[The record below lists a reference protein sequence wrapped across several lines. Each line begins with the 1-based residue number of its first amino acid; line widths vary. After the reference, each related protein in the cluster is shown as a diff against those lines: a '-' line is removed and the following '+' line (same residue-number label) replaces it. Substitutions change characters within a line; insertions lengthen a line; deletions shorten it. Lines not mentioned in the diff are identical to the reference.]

1 MERLL
6 KPERLDCDSNSPTA
20 AQEWRHWLQTFRT
33 FIAALPQENLNKLGL
48 LINFVS
54 PKIYESISECT
65 IYDDALTTLQ
75 SQFVKPTNEVF
86 ARHRLATRRQE
97 PGESLDEYFRA
108 LKILSKV
115 CNFKAVT
122 ATQHCEEYIRDAFI
136 SGLQSP
142 AIRQRLLEN
151 KTLDLATMYDQARA
165 LDSAQKNS
173 ESYGGAPS
181 SRLLSAAHE
190 NTTNISDVESESV
203 LVASARKAKCFF
215 CGLLRHPRSKCPT
228 REAVCH
234 KCQKKGHFSKVCRS
248 SSVSASVTPNNGAV
262 LATITSAATPSVLS
276 KAVARVSINGI
287 EADGLIDSGSSG
299 SFIHPDLVKRHS
311 LNVQQSQSAVT
322 MASTS
327 LSAHTSGVCK
337 VNIKVNG
344 RDYESVRLT
353 VLPKLCSDVI
363 LGQDFQKLHES
374 VQLNYGGDLPPL
386 VICGLGVL
394 KIDPPELFA
403 NLTADCHPVAA
414 KSRRYSTEDRE
425 FIENEVQ
432 RLLKE
437 GIIEPSNSPWRAQVV
452 VVKGVSRKK
461 RLAIDYSETI
471 NKFTLLDSYPLPR
484 IDETVNKI
492 AQYRVF
498 STIDLRSAYHQVAI
512 KDTDKPYTAFE
523 AGGKLYHFA
532 RIPFGVTNGVACF
545 QRIMDSLIKEEGL
558 VGTYAYLDDVTICG
572 MTQQEH
578 DDNLTKFREAAA
590 RRNMSY
596 NEDKCTFSTRS
607 LSILGYVVKEGLI
620 RSDPERLRPF
630 RDLPLPMDMK
640 SLRRALGLFAYY
652 SHWIYD
658 FSDKIRP
665 LSNPTTFP
673 VTEEAEKAFQ
683 QLKKDIE
690 SSVVKAID
698 ESLPFEVET
707 DASDTAIAAVL
718 TQAGRPVAFF
728 SRTLQ
733 GPERRHAAVE
743 KEAQAIIES
752 VRHWRHYLTGRHFTI
767 KTDQR
772 SVRFMF
778 DKQHKIKVKN
788 DKILRWRI
796 ELSCYDFDIVYRP
809 GRDNITPDIFSRSY
823 CSMTCH
829 DQRSLSAIHDALCH
843 PGVTRLLHFIKSRNL
858 PYSVE
863 DVRRTVSSCK
873 VCAECRPNF
882 HQPERAHL
890 IKATQPFE
898 RLNIDFKGPL
908 PSTDNKKYFLN
919 IVDEYSRFPFVFPC
933 PNMTAATIVNC
944 LSQLFSIFGMP
955 AYVHSDRGTSF
966 MSKEVQDFLVSKG
979 IGCSRTTAY
988 NPQGNGQV
996 ERFNGSIW
1004 RTITA
1009 ALKSRGLPTQYWQT
1023 VLPDALHSIRSLL
1036 CTATNAT
1043 PHERLFNYAR
1053 RSSTGIAIP
1062 SWLCEPGPVL
1072 LRRHIRTSKTDPLVD
1087 EVELIQANPQYAHIR
1102 YPDGKEDTVSVRH
1115 LAPAGSET
1123 CVDPGYE
1130 TSDVPSHTVESTNVT
1145 PQEGS
1150 APESTS
1156 TPLPQQELIEEV
1168 PVPRRY
1174 PSRIRRPPT
1183 RFESS

>member
-20 AQEWRHWLQTFRT
+20 PQEWRHWLQTFKT
-33 FIAALPQENLNKLGL
+33 FIDALPQENLNKLGL

-65 IYDDALTTLQ
+65 NYNDALTTLQ

-86 ARHRLATRRQE
+86 SRHRLATRRQE
-97 PGESLDEYFRA
+97 LGESLDEYFRA
-108 LKILSKV
+108 LKILSKE

-122 ATQHCEEYIRDAFI
+122 AAQHCEEYIRDAFI

-190 NTTNISDVESESV
+190 NTTIIGDVETESDI
-203 LVASARKAKCFF
+203 VASAAKAKCFF
-215 CGLLRHPRSKCPT
+215 CGLLRHPRSKCPA
-228 REAVCH
+228 RDAVCH

-248 SSVSASVTPNNGAV
+248 SSVSASVTPNIGAM

-276 KAVARVSINGI
+276 KAIARVSINGV
-287 EADGLIDSGSSG
+287 EADGLIDSGSSM
-299 SFIHPDLVKRHS
+299 SFIHPDLVERHS
-311 LNVQQSQSAVT
+311 LNVQQSKCAVT

-327 LSAHTSGVCK
+327 LSAHTSGVCE
-337 VNIKVNG
+337 VNINVNG
-344 RDYESVRLT
+344 RGYERVCLT
-353 VLPKLCSDVI
+353 VLPKLCCDVV

-394 KIDPPELFA
+394 KIDPPELFG
-403 NLTADCHPVAA
+403 NLTADCHPVAS

-437 GIIEPSNSPWRAQVV
+437 EIIEPSNSPWRAQVV
-452 VVKGVSRKK
+452 VVKGESRKK

-512 KDTDKPYTAFE
+512 KDIDKPYTAFE
-523 AGGKLYHFA
+523 AGGKLYHFV

-578 DDNLTKFREAAA
+578 DDNLAKFLEAAA

-596 NEDKCTFSTRS
+596 NEEKCKFSTRS
-607 LSILGYVVKEGLI
+607 LCILGYVVEEGLI
-620 RSDPERLRPF
+620 RPDPERLRPL

-665 LSNPTTFP
+665 LSNTTTFP

-683 QLKKDIE
+683 QLKNDIE

-707 DASDTAIAAVL
+707 DASDTAVAAVL

-752 VRHWRHYLTGRHFTI
+752 VRYWRHYLTGRHFTI

-788 DKILRWRI
+788 DKILRWRM

-809 GRDNITPDIFSRSY
+809 GRDNITPDVFSRSY
-823 CSMTCH
+823 CSITCH
-829 DQRSLSAIHDALCH
+829 DQQSLSAIHNALCH

-882 HQPERAHL
+882 HQPEKTHL

-898 RLNIDFKGPL
+898 RLNMDFKGPL

-919 IVDEYSRFPFVFPC
+919 IIDEYSRFPFVFPC
-933 PNMTAATIVNC
+933 PNMTAATIINC

-955 AYVHSDRGTSF
+955 AYVHSDRGASF

-996 ERFNGSIW
+996 ERFNGSTW

-1053 RSSTGIAIP
+1053 RSSTGTAIP

-1072 LRRHIRTSKTDPLVD
+1072 LRRHVRTSKTDPLVD

-1115 LAPAGSET
+1115 LAPAGS
-1123 CVDPGYE
+1123 GY
-1130 TSDVPSHTVESTNVT
+1130 DVPSYPTDSSNVTPQEVT

-1156 TPLPQQELIEEV
+1156 TPLPQQELTEEA
-1168 PVPRRY
+1168 PVTRRY